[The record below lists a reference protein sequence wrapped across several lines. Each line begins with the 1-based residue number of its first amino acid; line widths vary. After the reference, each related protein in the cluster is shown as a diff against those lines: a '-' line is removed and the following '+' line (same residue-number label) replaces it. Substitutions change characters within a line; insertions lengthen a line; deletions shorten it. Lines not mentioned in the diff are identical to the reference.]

1 MTKYKIYELYNY
13 TLTYNV
19 EAESEEQAIDL
30 MQDDPYEYRDFELED
45 NEEHNMVYRIIEKVV
60 ENEEAIHSN

>member
-1 MTKYKIYELYNY
+1 MNKYKIYELYNY
-13 TLTYNV
+13 TITYNV
-19 EAESEEQAIDL
+19 EAESEDKAIE
-30 MQDDPYEYRDFELED
+30 MMEDDPYEYRDTELED

>member
-19 EAESEEQAIDL
+19 EAESEDEAMEKI
-30 MQDDPYEYRDFELED
+30 QDDPYEYRDFELED
-45 NEEHNMVYRIIEKVV
+45 SEDHNMVYRIIEKVV
-60 ENEEAIHSN
+60 ENEEAIQSN

>member
-13 TLTYNV
+13 TLTYNI
-19 EAESEEQAIDL
+19 EAESEEQAIEL

-45 NEEHNMVYRIIEKVV
+45 CEEHNMVYRIIEKVV
-60 ENEEAIHSN
+60 DNDQVIRSN